1 VLEACTSARWVSQ
14 LATERGDEV
23 VVANPRS
30 FEVISASVRKS
41 DRNDARML
49 PEFGQIRPHL
59 LNPVVLRGGEVQSA
73 RSVLM
78 ARDTLVSNRTA
89 IVNCVRGLLRD
100 SGLELPRCAAERFH
114 VRVRKLIPC
123 ELAPAVLP
131 LLDALEG
138 LAECI
143 KQHDATIERSAEE
156 QFPEAALLQQVSGVG
171 PRAGDTRIR

>member
-1 VLEACTSARWVSQ
+1 MLEACTSARWVSQ